1 MPTCNVVIGQKIDS
15 AKVRLAKQLRRNM
28 TPAERLLWQALRR
41 NSVGGLHFRRQQ
53 VIAGFVVDFYCH
65 SLGLVVEL
73 DGSVHEQQKQNDVA
87 RDAILTGLG
96 LHLLRISN
104 DEVTGDLEGVLRKIV
119 ARQPNPQP
127 LP

>member
-1 MPTCNVVIGQKIDS
+1 MPARNVVIGQKIDS

-73 DGSVHEQQKQNDVA
+73 DGSVHEQQKENDTA

-96 LHLLRISN
+96 LRVLRISN
-104 DEVTGDLEGVLRKIV
+104 DEVTGDLDGVLRKIV
-119 ARQPNPQP
+119 ARQPNPRP

>member
-1 MPTCNVVIGQKIDS
+1 MPARNVVIGQKIDS

-73 DGSVHEQQKQNDVA
+73 DGSVHEQQKENDAA
-87 RDAILTGLG
+87 RDAILAGLG
-96 LHLLRISN
+96 AASHE
-104 DEVTGDLEGVLRKIV
+104 D
-119 ARQPNPQP
+119 QQ
-127 LP
+127 